1 MSRAAR
7 SEDTRSRLIEGGMA
21 LFGQRGY
28 NATGIKDITDAA
40 GVPKGSFY
48 NYFASKEDF
57 GVQIIRSYA
66 ELYAGAWSA
75 SMASAPAAPLA
86 ALRHVYQR
94 FADHHARCEHRSGCL
109 LGNLAA
115 EISESSALCREML
128 GKVTA
133 AWNRQLADMLRQG
146 QLDGSIRSDL
156 SAEQMAGFFW
166 SGWQGALLRMKIE
179 QSIEPLQMC
188 IDLMFDH
195 FFPPQT
201 LAAGAQTRA
210 A

>member
-57 GVQIIRSYA
+57 GAEIIRSYA
-66 ELYAGAWSA
+66 DFYGKAWAS
-75 SMASAPAAPLA
+75 SMASAPAQPLA
-86 ALRHVYQR
+86 ALRHTYEH
-94 FADHHARCEHRSGCL
+94 FTEYHECCESRTGCL

-115 EISESSALCREML
+115 EISESSELCRETL
-128 GKVTA
+128 RKVTGS
-133 AWNRQLADMLRQG
+133 WNRQFAELLRQG
-146 QLDGSIRSDL
+146 QLDGSVRTDL
-156 SAEQMAGFFW
+156 TAEQMTGFFW
-166 SGWQGALLRMKIE
+166 SGWEGALLRMKIE
-179 QSIEPLQMC
+179 NSIEPVRLC
-188 IDLMFDH
+188 IKLMFEH
-195 FFPPQT
+195 FFP
-201 LAAGAQTRA
+201 RA
-210 A
+210 